1 VAKRVGLGGRATLDL
16 MFEAFNLFNTTTYT
30 NVDNVFGTGAYP
42 ANPLPT
48 FGQFTEAA
56 APFQAQLAAKLA
68 F

>member
-1 VAKRVGLGGRATLDL
+1 VDL
-16 MFEAFNLFNTTTYT
+16 MFEAFNLFNHVNYT

-42 ANPLPT
+42 GSPLPT

-56 APFQAQLAAKLA
+56 PPFQAQLAVRVA